1 MSERDT
7 TRGRR
12 ELVLAVVACAIAGA
26 VVLFAAGRRWV
37 RYVVV
42 GGGQVTG
49 GPTGHDVAAG
59 TSALGLVLLA
69 AVVALPATRRWLRR
83 LVALVVVAAGAGTV
97 ALAADVLADPTAA
110 ASGSR
115 YVGVFS
121 FSADPA
127 LSLRATGWPWVG
139 VCAGALA
146 ILAGTL
152 ALLRSGSWPA
162 MGRRYES
169 GGRSGRSA
177 RPSSGSPSEPSSMWD
192 RLDEGHDP
200 TV

>member
-1 MSERDT
+1 MSERDN

-12 ELVLAVVACAIAGA
+12 ELVFAVVGCAIAGA
-26 VVLFAAGRRWV
+26 VVLFSAGRRWV
-37 RYVVV
+37 HYVVL

-83 LVALVVVAAGAGTV
+83 VVGLVVVAAGAGTI
-97 ALAADVLADPTAA
+97 ALAADVLADPKAA
-110 ASGSR
+110 VTGSR

-121 FSADPA
+121 FSASPN
-127 LSLRATGWPWVG
+127 LSLRATGWPWVD
-139 VCAGALA
+139 VCAGVVALV
-146 ILAGTL
+146 AGGF
-152 ALLRSGSWPA
+152 ALLRSGGWPA

-169 GGRSGRSA
+169 GRAAQR
-177 RPSSGSPSEPSSMWD
+177 SSGSQADASSMWD
-192 RLDEGHDP
+192 CLDQGEDP